1 MKRISKANLLIVWK
15 KIDEIFDLFLP
26 KSENGNTKFKNFQD
40 EGEVD
45 LKTLKTTV
53 PLKNFVFPQSETFLK
68 FKTKDKKIKFDITS
82 VSEDEY
88 VIFGARPCDIK
99 SLEILDNIFLREPVD
114 TYYKAHRDRAIII
127 SLACKN
133 PESSCFC
140 GTFGIEPISVNKA
153 TDISLIEAGDFYYWN
168 TISEKGKKITELLK
182 DILEEVSSE
191 DLVTLKIEKDRIEL
205 EMENLPLNSL
215 DIEKIDGELQEIF
228 DKEKMWKELSRR
240 CLACGSCT
248 YVCPTCHC
256 YDVKDYAGN
265 NGGERFRCWDSCMFS
280 DFTLMAH
287 GNPRTEQ
294 MQRVRQRFMH
304 KLVYYPNNHEGT
316 YSCVGCGR
324 CIEKCPVHI
333 DIVKVIKKLVVDR

>member
-140 GTFGIEPISVNKA
+140 GTFGIEPTSVNKA